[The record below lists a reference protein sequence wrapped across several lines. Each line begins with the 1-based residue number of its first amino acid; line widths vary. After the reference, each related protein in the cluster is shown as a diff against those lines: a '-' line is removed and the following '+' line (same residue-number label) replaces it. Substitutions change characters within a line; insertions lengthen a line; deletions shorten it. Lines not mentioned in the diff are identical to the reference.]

1 MNELLIQYR
10 LEMEQELQSL
20 LQYWA
25 AYAVD
30 EEWGGFVGQVDME
43 DDAVPRAPKGVVL
56 HARILWSFAAA
67 YRHTKNKAH
76 LALADRAL
84 HYILDHF
91 LDKDHGGAYWAVDHL
106 GLPLDKK
113 KQVYAIAFVIYALS
127 EHYRISRDE
136 SLKDAARKLYEL
148 LLDHAYDGTHGGFIE
163 ALSADWQPIV
173 DRRLSEK
180 DANTPKSMNTMLH
193 VLEGFTNLYRIWPD
207 EGLRNQIRGLLQDFD
222 NHIVNDLTH
231 HLDLFFE
238 DDWSVKGHEISFGH
252 DIEASWLLQEAAEVI
267 DDADL
272 IRRTRILAVLIARA
286 AARGL
291 DSDGG
296 LLYES
301 DANYR
306 KWIHEKH
313 WWPQAEG
320 MVGFLNA
327 FQLTGDR
334 VFLQQSL
341 GCWNFVKARLKSP
354 TGEWYWGIATDGTLM
369 EKDKVGPWKCPY
381 HNSRACMEVIR
392 RIDEL
397 MEHEKISRT
406 ETDKP

>member
-1 MNELLIQYR
+1 MLLNPQSYAISETDCVVSISIRVACPSRISSRLFTNE
-10 LEMEQELQSL
+10 MP
-20 LQYWA
+20 
-25 AYAVD
+25 V
-30 EEWGGFVGQVDME
+30 
-43 DDAVPRAPKGVVL
+43 
-56 HARILWSFAAA
+56 
-67 YRHTKNKAH
+67 
-76 LALADRAL
+76 LALKNR
-84 HYILDHF
+84 
-91 LDKDHGGAYWAVDHL
+91 
-106 GLPLDKK
+106 
-113 KQVYAIAFVIYALS
+113 
-127 EHYRISRDE
+127 
-136 SLKDAARKLYEL
+136 LKDYVMNTAP
-148 LLDHAYDGTHGGFIE
+148 DGDISAYS
-163 ALSADWQPIV
+163 LSALCTIID
-173 DRRLSEK
+173 K
-180 DANTPKSMNTMLH
+180 
-193 VLEGFTNLYRIWPD
+193 
-207 EGLRNQIRGLLQDFD
+207 
-222 NHIVNDLTH
+222 IVNDLTH

>member
-10 LEMEQELQSL
+10 LEMEQELQEL
-20 LQYWA
+20 LQYWST
-25 AYAVD
+25 YTTD
-30 EEWGGFVGQVDME
+30 KEWGGFVGQVDMA
-43 DDAVPRAPKGVVL
+43 DAVVPRAPKGVVL
-56 HARILWSFAAA
+56 NARILWSFAAA
-67 YRHTKNKAH
+67 FRHTKNKTH
-76 LALADRAL
+76 LALADRAMQ
-84 HYILDHF
+84 YILEHF
-91 LDKDHGGAYWAVDHL
+91 LDNEHGGAYWMVDHT
-106 GLPLDKK
+106 GLPLDRK

-127 EHYRISRDE
+127 EYHRISPNE
-136 SLKDAARKLYEL
+136 SVKDAARKLYEL
-148 LLDHAYDGTHGGFIE
+148 LLVHAYDKTNGGFIE
-163 ALSADWQPIV
+163 ALSSDWQPIV
-173 DRRLSEK
+173 DRRLSDK

-193 VLEGFTNLYRIWPD
+193 VLEGFTNIYRIWPNQ
-207 EGLRNQIRGLLQDFD
+207 GLRDSIRGLLKDFD
-222 NHIVNDLTH
+222 DHIINERSH

-238 DDWSVKGHEISFGH
+238 NDWSVKGHEISFGH

-267 DDADL
+267 EDTDL
-272 IRRTRILAVLIARA
+272 IQRTRILAVSMARA

-296 LLYES
+296 LLYEF
-301 DANYR
+301 DTNYR